1 MVVNNIANPTFKE
14 SNPQLASLLQ
24 YLLLGAGAF
33 SGLRLGSDIHN
44 AQAYGNE
51 KAKDK
56 STLVIDLPEN
66 RNPYFNQQKQA
77 IEKAA
82 LSFDILKRLLAD
94 YAMPVA
100 VTGAGFAGTKALY
113 DAYQKHKLKKEIDT
127 AKADY
132 MNSLVNFK
140 QASEHVP
147 TPNVDS
153 FCDALANELHKQ
165 AGWKLPAALAG
176 GVAGT
181 KAIEALRSNPSN
193 PNSVPQSVLERLY
206 KKIDE
211 GLSEQRPGLNAAPG
225 SGLAKDSFNI
235 GFGGVGLM
243 GLYMLIKA
251 NMKRREKE
259 QKRILP
265 SSVALDYQPTNV

>member
-82 LSFDILKRLLAD
+82 L
-94 YAMPVA
+94 
-100 VTGAGFAGTKALY
+100 
-113 DAYQKHKLKKEIDT
+113 
-127 AKADY
+127 
-132 MNSLVNFK
+132 
-140 QASEHVP
+140 
-147 TPNVDS
+147 
-153 FCDALANELHKQ
+153 
-165 AGWKLPAALAG
+165 
-176 GVAGT
+176 
-181 KAIEALRSNPSN
+181 
-193 PNSVPQSVLERLY
+193 
-206 KKIDE
+206 
-211 GLSEQRPGLNAAPG
+211 
-225 SGLAKDSFNI
+225 
-235 GFGGVGLM
+235 
-243 GLYMLIKA
+243 
-251 NMKRREKE
+251 
-259 QKRILP
+259 
-265 SSVALDYQPTNV
+265 